1 MSPDWISTLPT
12 ALGAFSSRLYVS
24 GIAAALTVLILG
36 PVARGDDSGP
46 MVRETRKVVTAP
58 RDMDNPEDVTNLLPG
73 PDFPRETWD
82 FYSGKRD
89 SQLESTWRIE
99 AVEGEASP
107 VLVCTGQ
114 PYGYI
119 RTRKEFANF
128 QFGLQWRYPND
139 ANGNSGILIYTSG
152 DNRIWPTAFQVQ
164 LHQPSAGSVF
174 PSGAAKSD
182 NELRNELGDPAEEW
196 NECIV
201 TSINGRIS
209 VVINGK
215 KVGEVTGCDP
225 RRGSIALQS
234 EGSEI
239 HFRQIWLRSFDEP
252 MALRTPENDRDRPFR
267 HLALRPR
274 PESPIDCLIID
285 RRQAELRELLNVVY
299 GNALATDPRHGN
311 RRHRSGHTVVEQPP
325 YVVPG
330 PVRPSGRRRSRYV
343 VD

>member
-1 MSPDWISTLPT
+1 MHRLALRLPVVAAVT
-12 ALGAFSSRLYVS
+12 SALMLCTQGGADD
-24 GIAAALTVLILG
+24 AA
-36 PVARGDDSGP
+36 P
-46 MVRETRKVVTAP
+46 MVHETRKAVTTTGDVA
-58 RDMDNPEDVTNLLPG
+58 DSDAVTNLLPG
-73 PDFPRETWD
+73 TTFPKETWD

-89 SQLESTWRIE
+89 SQLEGTWR
-99 AVEGEASP
+99 VETGGNDPAP

-119 RTRKEFANF
+119 RTRAEFSNF
-128 QFGLQWRYPND
+128 QFGLQWRYPED
-139 ANGNSGILIYTSG
+139 DNGNSGILIYTSG
-152 DNRIWPTAFQVQ
+152 DNKIWPTAFQVQ
-164 LHQPSAGSVF
+164 LHQPAAGSVF

-182 NELRNELGDPAEEW
+182 NELRNELGDPAKDW
-196 NECIV
+196 NECVV

-252 MALRTPENDRDRPFR
+252 RTMGHLQNDRERPFR
-267 HLALRPR
+267 HFALSPR
-274 PESPIDCLIID
+274 SESPIDCLVTD

-311 RRHRSGHTVVEQPP
+311 RRHRSGRAVVEQPP
-325 YVVPG
+325 HVVPG
-330 PVRPSGRRRSRYV
+330 PVRSAGRRRNRHM

>member
-1 MSPDWISTLPT
+1 MRAPAVVT
-12 ALGAFSSRLYVS
+12 V
-24 GIAAALTVLILG
+24 IAALIFCAAG
-36 PVARGDDSGP
+36 AADDAAP
-46 MVRETRKVVTAP
+46 IVYETRKTITP
-58 RDMDNPEDVTNLLPG
+58 GRDMVDSDDVTNLLPG
-73 PDFPRETWD
+73 STFPAETWD

-89 SQLESTWRIE
+89 SQREETWKVE
-99 AVEGEASP
+99 AGHGDLSP
-107 VLVCTGQ
+107 VLICTGQ

-119 RTRKEFANF
+119 RTRAEFSNF
-128 QFGLQWRYPND
+128 QFGLQWRYPED
-139 ANGNSGILIYTSG
+139 DNGNSGIFVYTSG
-152 DNRIWPTAFQVQ
+152 DNRIWPTSFQVQ
-164 LHQPSAGSVF
+164 LHQPTAGSIF

-182 NELRNELGDPAEEW
+182 NELRNELGDPASEW
-196 NECIV
+196 NECVV

-209 VVINGK
+209 VMINGK

-252 MALRTPENDRDRPFR
+252 RTMGQLPDDHQRPFR

-274 PESPIDCLIID
+274 PESPIDCLVTD

-299 GNALATDPRHGN
+299 GNVLATDPRHGN
-311 RRHRSGHTVVEQPP
+311 RRHRPGRSVVEQPP
-325 YVVPG
+325 HAVPG
-330 PVRPSGRRRSRYV
+330 PVWSAGRRRSRHL